1 MRIGRE
7 ASNSKNAINSRND
20 RNSRD
25 ASKSRDDSNSKKST
39 TLQGHLQKR
48 GTQQQLEPGTKGMP
62 AAAEMLATSGTHT

>member
-1 MRIGRE
+1 MWAAVYYTIMFDILIRCPSVRIGRE

-39 TLQGHLQKR
+39 TQENTYKSG
-48 GTQQQLEPGTKGMP
+48 EP
-62 AAAEMLATSGTHT
+62 SNS